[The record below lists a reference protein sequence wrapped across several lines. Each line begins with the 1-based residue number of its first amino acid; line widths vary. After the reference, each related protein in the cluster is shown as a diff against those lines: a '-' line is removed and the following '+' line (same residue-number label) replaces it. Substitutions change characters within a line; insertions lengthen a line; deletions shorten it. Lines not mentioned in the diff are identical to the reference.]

1 MPRLVTI
8 TPGKTYATP
17 ENAVK
22 AVDKFCEGAE
32 GQRLENFNNLSYFI
46 HREES
51 TGRYF
56 PVFIGE
62 RACHAMMHFHFN
74 VVA

>member
-1 MPRLVTI
+1 MARLI
-8 TPGKTYATP
+8 ELTPNKTYATP
-17 ENAVK
+17 VNAQK
-22 AVDKFCEGAE
+22 AVEKLIAPDKL
-32 GQRLENFNNLSYFI
+32 LELTYFI

-62 RACHAMMHFHFN
+62 RAMHAGIHFHFN
-74 VVA
+74 LVA

>member
-1 MPRLVTI
+1 MPRHINI
-8 TPGKTYATP
+8 TPNKTYATP

-22 AVDKFCEGAE
+22 AVDKFCSKFE
-32 GQRLENFNNLSYFI
+32 GQRLNEVNNLNYFI

-62 RACHAMMHFHFN
+62 RALHAMMHFHFN
-74 VVA
+74 CVA